1 MKRFVLALLLFIP
14 CLLNAMPIEEI
25 NIRDPF
31 IVADETTHTYYLY
44 CSSSVKG
51 SQGQSIGGVAAYKSK
66 DLKNW
71 EGPIQ
76 VFTVP
81 EDNWITGNVWAPEV
95 HKYNGK
101 YYLFATLNTDIEWR
115 HAKGNGWPKYYYRGT
130 QVFYADSPEGPFQA
144 FDKVPHTPMAW
155 MCLDGTLFVEDNGQ
169 PYMVFCHE
177 WVQTVDGTMCAVPLA
192 TDLSMPVGNPQT
204 LFYASA
210 AAWST
215 GSEIKGS
222 DERSYVTDGCF
233 LYRTSKGKLL
243 MIWSSFM
250 NGQYA
255 IGIAESTS
263 DHVQGPWRQHQE
275 PLFNKDGGH
284 AMIFKSFEGKLFI
297 VFHSPNSPSG
307 AERARLYEIEDMGDS
322 LKLIIDN

>member
-1 MKRFVLALLLFIP
+1 MRRFMLVCMLLMPMVLRAI
-14 CLLNAMPIEEI
+14 PIEDI
-25 NIRDPF
+25 YIRDPF

-71 EGPIQ
+71 EGPVQ
-76 VFTVP
+76 VMTVP

-95 HKYNGK
+95 HRYQGK
-101 YYLFATLNTDIEWR
+101 YYLFATLNSDIDWR
-115 HAKGNGWPKYYYRGT
+115 HERGNGWPKYYYRGT
-130 QVFYADSPEGPFQA
+130 QVFVADSPEGPFQV
-144 FDKVPHTPMAW
+144 FDKVPHTPMEW
-155 MCLDGTLFVEDNGQ
+155 MCLDGTLYVEDGQ

-192 TDLSMPVGNPQT
+192 ADLSKPVGTPQT

-210 AAWST
+210 APWST

-233 LYRTSKGKLL
+233 MVRTKTGKLL
-243 MIWSSFM
+243 MMWSSFKD
-250 NGQYA
+250 GQYA
-255 IGIAESTS
+255 IGLAESTS
-263 DHVQGPWRQHQE
+263 GKVSGPWKQQPE
-275 PLFNKDGGH
+275 PLFSKDGGH
-284 AMIFKSFEGKLFI
+284 AMLFRSFEGKLYI
-297 VFHSPNSPSG
+297 VFHGPNSPSG
-307 AERARLYEIEDMGDS
+307 SERAHLYEVEDLGDTLR
-322 LKLIIDN
+322 LKY